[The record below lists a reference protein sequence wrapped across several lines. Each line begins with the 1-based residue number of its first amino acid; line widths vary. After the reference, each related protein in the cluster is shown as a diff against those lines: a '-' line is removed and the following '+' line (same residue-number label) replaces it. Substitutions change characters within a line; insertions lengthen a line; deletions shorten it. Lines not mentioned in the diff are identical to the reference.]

1 MRLLVQ
7 PSIRKLEK
15 TILKNDFKDKT
26 FLHYTGGMYGIGCT
40 VSSQGAIRRIL
51 RLKGRDDH
59 KGLIVL
65 VPHLDWFEEEG
76 VHIPPRLLPLIEQ
89 YWPGNLSLAFKC
101 DDPRFEHLAVNGKVA
116 FRVPKD
122 DMLRFIIELLDEP
135 IISTSVNIAKLPPEN
150 DLKKLTSIYENWFD
164 YGFLP
169 GKIQTNPDSL
179 PSTLVEYIGS
189 DEKGGEE
196 LKCLREGAIAFYG
209 VKSSFEKPSIMFVC
223 TANICRSPMAE
234 KLFNHQAAKQGLDF
248 LGDSCGLLPGGESI
262 SAGSLQLLLE
272 NGILEAK
279 DHISKTCS
287 PEMVQSSRL
296 VLTMEARHRDF
307 LRSNAP
313 DMAEKILTL
322 NEYLGFEGDIADPY
336 GSNIDYYRETF
347 EIIQDRILRL
357 VQKLKNH
364 KAGSVEKIGEID
376 GN

>member
-7 PSIRKLEK
+7 PSVRKLEK
-15 TILKNDFKDKT
+15 TILRNDFKDKT
-26 FLHYTGGMYGIGCT
+26 FLHFTGGMYGIGCT
-40 VSSQGAIRRIL
+40 VSSKGAIERIL

-76 VHIPPRLLPLIEQ
+76 VHIPARLLPLMEQ

-101 DDPRFEHLAVNGKVA
+101 DDPRFEHLAFNGKVA
-116 FRVPKD
+116 FRVPQD
-122 DMLRFIIELLDEP
+122 DMLRFVVELLDEP

-150 DLKKLTSIYENWFD
+150 DLKKLTSIYANWFD

-169 GKIQTNPDSL
+169 GKIQTDPDAM

-234 KLFNHQAAKQGLDF
+234 KLFNHYAAKQGLDF
-248 LGDSCGLLPGGESI
+248 MGDSCGLLPGGESI

-287 PEMVQSSRL
+287 PEMIQSSRL
-296 VLTMEARHRDF
+296 VLTMEARHREF
-307 LRSNAP
+307 LRRNAP

-336 GSNIDYYRETF
+336 GSHIDNYRETF

-357 VQKLKNH
+357 VEKLKNPN
-364 KAGSVEKIGEID
+364 A
-376 GN
+376 